1 MYVWGD
7 VYVHVCL
14 QVLFVNTQRSE
25 EKVGHLFWHSGYSF
39 KTRSLSNPGDRLAVS
54 KTRDHLVFTLSC
66 AGVTEMCM
74 VMANI
79 LI

>member
-1 MYVWGD
+1 MCVGNI
-7 VYVHVCL
+7 YVHVCL
-14 QVLFVNTQRSE
+14 QVLFVNTQRPE
-25 EKVGHLFWHSGYSF
+25 EEVGHLFWHSGYSF
-39 KTRSLSNPGDRLAVS
+39 KIRSLSNPGDRLAVS
-54 KTRDHLVFTLSC
+54 KTRDQLVFTLSC